1 MAGVNVRAL
10 KPEARLFQ
18 LHLRHGIDPP
28 DLLHGCQM
36 LGSIIILAARRGE
49 GRLSLAYGL
58 GSLVYAQS
66 RDCDIIV
73 A

>member
-1 MAGVNVRAL
+1 
-10 KPEARLFQ
+10 
-18 LHLRHGIDPP
+18 
-28 DLLHGCQM
+28 M

-66 RDCDIIV
+66 RDCDVIV
-73 A
+73 ACPCDNKERIKRRIGE